1 MKAILSRIGLALPRC
16 ALLLPLLLTGAC
28 SSGPQPQPRTY
39 EEPVYTLDRLRPE
52 EAVDA
57 QAVYDP
63 WSGLNRRIYNFNY
76 RFDRYVFLPVVRGY
90 KWALPQFART
100 GINNFFD
107 NFRDVR
113 TMANS
118 ALQASPTKLF
128 QSTGRVLVN
137 STFGLLG
144 LIDVASKLD
153 FPRPQEDFG
162 QTLGRWGVGKG
173 PYLVIPF
180 LGPSNLRDGIGL
192 IPDSMFMRDV
202 VYQETLSQPLR
213 RSAFLI
219 DAIDTR
225 ANVPFRYYETGSSFE
240 YDTVRWL
247 ISTKRDLDV
256 AK

>member
-1 MKAILSRIGLALPRC
+1 MKPVLPRIRLTMPRC
-16 ALLLPLLLTGAC
+16 AVLLLVVLTAAC
-28 SSGPQPQPRTY
+28 SSGPQPQPQTY
-39 EEPVYTLDRLRPE
+39 VEPVYTVERLRSE

-57 QAVYDP
+57 QAIYDP
-63 WSGLNRRIYNFNY
+63 WTGLNRRIYNFNY
-76 RFDRYVFLPVVRGY
+76 HFDRWVFLPTVRGY
-90 KWALPQFART
+90 KWLLPQFART
-100 GINNFFD
+100 GINNFFN

-118 ALQASPTKLF
+118 TLQASPTKLF

-137 STFGLLG
+137 STVGLLG
-144 LIDVASKLD
+144 LFDVASELD

-162 QTLGRWGVGKG
+162 QTLGRWGVPKG
-173 PYLVIPF
+173 PYLVVPF

-192 IPDSMFMRDV
+192 IPDSIFMRDV

-225 ANVPFRYYETGSSFE
+225 ANVSFRYYETGSSFE

-247 ISTKRDLDV
+247 MSTKRDLDV